1 MKKLTSLILSL
12 MIIFPLYASA
22 TYYVNTNKG
31 EQPVVI
37 PDNSTEHDVLL
48 TLAASYYNLNDDY
61 ENLKT
66 KVDDLTTSLNSY
78 IEENKQLRSKYDS
91 LIVDYDLTIKKYQ
104 QLYNTKF
111 FKGIAGV
118 STTFGNSSI
127 DTASIQLGA
136 LFLEKIGATASIG
149 YSNNSKNLLFGFGL
163 TYIF

>member
-1 MKKLTSLILSL
+1 MKKLAGFVLSL
-12 MIIFPLYASA
+12 MIALPLCAST
-22 TYYVNTNKG
+22 TYYVSTNRG

-48 TLAASYYNLNDDY
+48 ALASSYYNLNDDY
-61 ENLKT
+61 ENLKV
-66 KVDDLTTSLNSY
+66 KINDLTTSLNSY

-91 LIVDYDLTIKKYQ
+91 LIVDYDLMIKKYQ
-104 QLYNTKF
+104 QLYSTEF

-118 STTFGNSSI
+118 STTFDNSSI

-149 YSNNSKNLLFGFGL
+149 YSNTSKNLLFGFGL